1 VTRHVLAVL
10 ALVLSAAAAT
20 AQTVPAALPAPVG
33 AAPSISLRG
42 FADAGIET
50 FHALEAF
57 HAIFDRNTAT
67 RLGGGLLVSLPKELF
82 ADVRV
87 SRMQMTGERAFV
99 FNGQSYPLGISNTL
113 TVFPIQVTGG
123 VRFPRLGAGT
133 IPYFGAGAGWYR
145 ARETS
150 DFAGP
155 DDAAERTSVGYHVVG
170 GADVRLW
177 RYLGLGGEVE
187 WSQVSDGL
195 AGSGAAS
202 ALKDTSLGGVSI
214 RVRFLV
220 GAW

>member
-1 VTRHVLAVL
+1 MRFGGAP
-10 ALVLSAAAAT
+10 LVR
-20 AQTVPAALPAPVG
+20 QPK
-33 AAPSISLRG
+33 
-42 FADAGIET
+42 
-50 FHALEAF
+50 
-57 HAIFDRNTAT
+57 
-67 RLGGGLLVSLPKELF
+67 GLF
-82 ADVRV
+82 TDVRV
-87 SRMQMTGERAFV
+87 SRMRMTGERAFV
-99 FNGQSYPLGISNTL
+99 FDGQSYPLGISNTL
-113 TVFPIQVTGG
+113 TVTPIQVTGG
-123 VRFPRLGAGT
+123 ARFPRLGARA
-133 IPYFGAGAGWYR
+133 IPYVGAGAGWYR

-155 DDAAERTSVGYHVVG
+155 DDAAERTSIGYHVVG

-202 ALKDTSLGGVSI
+202 ALDDTSLGGISV